1 MSAQLRSLLP
11 AKRPAQ
17 ASFYP
22 ESTRKSQIVFRNLR
36 VCALAPAGNCHLEMS
51 KVTHTAIS
59 HTITTVLLRRLERV
73 AYKHRISRSAIVE
86 YAVVLLFKTY
96 PLDVALAEAL
106 HSQGARRRRP

>member
-1 MSAQLRSLLP
+1 MSVYGS
-11 AKRPAQ
+11 
-17 ASFYP
+17 AS
-22 ESTRKSQIVFRNLR
+22 
-36 VCALAPAGNCHLEMS
+36 AGTSHVEMS
-51 KVTHTAIS
+51 KVSHTAIS
-59 HTITTVLLRRLERV
+59 HTITTVLLKRLERV